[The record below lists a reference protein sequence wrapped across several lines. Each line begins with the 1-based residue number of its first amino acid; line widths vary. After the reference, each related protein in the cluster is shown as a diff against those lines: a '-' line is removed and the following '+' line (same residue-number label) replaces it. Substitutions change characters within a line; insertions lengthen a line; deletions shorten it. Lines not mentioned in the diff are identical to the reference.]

1 MRAQT
6 MAQLVRSGSF
16 RRFLGIRAR
25 TGDLYR
31 VAYLGAGLRS
41 GIFARLAAAPMDV
54 ATLGT
59 TLGVPTSVHDG
70 LAAWLD
76 MGVDLRLLARR
87 HGRYGVRSRE
97 VRDLLRPANDPLA
110 AFYEELA
117 FLHHRLITETPDR
130 LLSESR
136 FSHADTDPELVARTS
151 RLSEAFLAE
160 AIRAVVPAHGP
171 VRLFEVGCG
180 SAAHIRTAASLNP
193 DLTAVGLELQD
204 AAAAG
209 ARANV
214 LTWGLGDRVTI
225 RTGDVRDHPA
235 QPEFD
240 VVTLHQNIYYFPVE
254 SRTPLLAHLAGFLRP
269 GGQLLVTSICRGGGV
284 ATAGL
289 DLWGAMTEGTGR
301 LPEPRTFA
309 AQLTAAGYRDVRSI
323 RITPDGMYW
332 AFVGTKS

>member
-1 MRAQT
+1 
-6 MAQLVRSGSF
+6 MAGLVRSGSLL
-16 RRFLGIRAR
+16 RFLGIRAR

-31 VAYLGAGLRS
+31 VACLGAGLRS
-41 GIFARLAAAPMDV
+41 GILARLAARPLDV
-54 ATLGT
+54 AALGT
-59 TLGVPTSVHDG
+59 ALGVPSSVHDG

-76 MGVDLRLLARR
+76 MGVDLRLLSRR
-87 HGRYGVRSRE
+87 RGRYGVRSRE
-97 VRDLLRPANDPLA
+97 VRALLRPENDPLA

-130 LLSESR
+130 LLHATR
-136 FSHADTDPELVARTS
+136 FALADTDPELVARTS
-151 RLSEAFLAE
+151 RLSEVFLAE
-160 AIRAVVPAHGP
+160 AIRDVVPARGP

-193 DLTAVGLELQD
+193 ELTAVGLELQD
-204 AAAAG
+204 AAAAT
-209 ARANV
+209 ARKNV
-214 LTWGLGDRVTI
+214 REWGLGDRVTI

-235 QPEFD
+235 QPDFD
-240 VVTLHQNIYYFPVE
+240 VVTLHQNIYYFPLE

-269 GGQLLVTSICRGGGV
+269 GGRLLVTSVCRGGGV

-301 LPEPRTFA
+301 LPEPHEFA
-309 AQLTAAGYRDVRSI
+309 AQLAAAGYRDVRSI

-332 AFVGTKS
+332 AFVGTHG